1 MYLRII
7 KGFLFMSPTQKEK
20 MDKENKEFYIAIL
33 KDSNT
38 SIWRQRE
45 ETKDDGRNTDS
56 DV

>member
-1 MYLRII
+1 
-7 KGFLFMSPTQKEK
+7 MSPTQKEK

>member
-45 ETKDDGRNTDS
+45 EAKDDRRDTDS